1 MTLPEFMKKYGYVY
15 SLLRLAKDTRP
26 AFLRQLGIRE
36 VVMNEE
42 IVKYELPR
50 RYSCRRKKG
59 SYFNEYLSNLNEI
72 LSEAEIFIKGST

>member
-1 MTLPEFMKKYGYVY
+1 MTLPDFMKKYGYMY

-42 IVKYELPR
+42 IVRYDLPR
-50 RYSCRRKKG
+50 RFSFRRKKG
-59 SYFNEYLSNLNEI
+59 SHFNEYLPNLDEI
-72 LSEAEIFIKGST
+72 LSEAEIFIKDST